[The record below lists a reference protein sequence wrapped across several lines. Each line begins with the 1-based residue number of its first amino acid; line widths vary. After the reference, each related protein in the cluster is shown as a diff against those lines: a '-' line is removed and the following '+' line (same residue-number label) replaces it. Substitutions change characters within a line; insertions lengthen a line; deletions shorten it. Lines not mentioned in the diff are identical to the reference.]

1 MIRVQYLTLKWKINK
16 LYFRKIKKK
25 IKKNYGKTMLNST
38 TNK

>member
-16 LYFRKIKKK
+16 LYFRKIKK